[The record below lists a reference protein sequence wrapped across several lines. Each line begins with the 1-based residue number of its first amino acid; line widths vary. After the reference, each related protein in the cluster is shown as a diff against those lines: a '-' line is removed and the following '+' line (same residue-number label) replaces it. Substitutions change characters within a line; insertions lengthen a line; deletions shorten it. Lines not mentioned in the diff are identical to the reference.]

1 MYKEILS
8 LLKEKGMENKGKI
21 DTLKAQQK
29 IINEQFKVLL
39 AQENV
44 GEIQRKQD
52 ENRVS
57 AVMKEQQLNEKLLKE
72 LMKPQQGQATT
83 GSNSRVVLGG
93 QQVDAQGM
101 PILQMPV

>member
-1 MYKEILS
+1 MFKEILS
-8 LLKEKGMENKGKI
+8 ELKSKGMENKGKI
-21 DTLKAQQK
+21 DTLKSQQK
-29 IINEQFKVLL
+29 MINEQFKVLL

-44 GEIQRKQD
+44 QEIQRKQE

-57 AVMKEQQLNEKLLKE
+57 SALKEQQLNEKLLKE
-72 LMKPQQGQATT
+72 LMKPQQGQPTA
-83 GSNSRVVLGG
+83 GSNSKVFLG